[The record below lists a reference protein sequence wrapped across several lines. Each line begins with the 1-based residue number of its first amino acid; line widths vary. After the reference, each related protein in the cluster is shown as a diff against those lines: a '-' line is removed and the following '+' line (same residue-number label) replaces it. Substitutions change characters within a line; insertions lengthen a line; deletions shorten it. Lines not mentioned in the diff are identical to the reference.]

1 MKHILICAGV
11 AIICGTVIALTASA
25 IKGEDDYDKVCF
37 NNNEPYVGSNSEYSP
52 YEKLDHDWE
61 CKYIV
66 EDQYH
71 GFVKYHY
78 LDEYE
83 ELVDRSIQFIG
94 NDGTVYRIPY
104 PYYTIHENKQTV

>member
-1 MKHILICAGV
+1 MKYI
-11 AIICGTVIALTASA
+11 LTAIGLFTLFASTIIFTA
-25 IKGEDDYDKVCF
+25 TNIEGDKLQDKVYTI
-37 NNNEPYVGSNSEYSP
+37 NIKEHTP

-104 PYYTIHENKQTV
+104 PYYTVHENKQTV

>member
-1 MKHILICAGV
+1 MKYILTSIGLFALFG
-11 AIICGTVIALTASA
+11 GTTILTATN
-25 IKGEDDYDKVCF
+25 IKGDKLQDKVYAV
-37 NNNEPYVGSNSEYSP
+37 NIKEHSP

-61 CKYIV
+61 CNYII

-71 GFVKYHY
+71 GTIKYHY

-83 ELVDRSIQFIG
+83 ELVDRSIQFVG

-104 PYYTIHENKQTV
+104 PYYTIHENK

>member
-1 MKHILICAGV
+1 MLIGV
-11 AIICGTVIALTASA
+11 VAFTAST
-25 IKGEDDYDKVCF
+25 IKGDSQVYLKESKSQEDT
-37 NNNEPYVGSNSEYSP
+37 P

-78 LDEYE
+78 LNDYE
-83 ELVDRSIQFIG
+83 ELVDRSIQFVG

-104 PYYTIHENKQTV
+104 PYYTVHENKQTV